1 MNSLF
6 PKKCFLILCL
16 LLLVFTA
23 GCGSKEPLSLPT
35 KKPSSAGPA
44 DSSAPASSEGETLPA
59 PSESQ
64 TLVPDPVE
72 HFEQNMRDFFA
83 EAPEQASAGNT
94 AGSALDDGILKR
106 TEWKIVSREGN
117 TLEIAVT
124 APDMQ
129 ALLQDQAMT
138 ILSQPDGV
146 SQILSLLEKNN
157 LPMREVTVSVTLDE
171 DGNPTDPA
179 ALTDALYGGLLS
191 VLEAV
196 YASMEAEK

>member
-1 MNSLF
+1 MYLHVRSA
-6 PKKCFLILCL
+6 KRILEGTTAAKLENGFVCVPCHAAGNLHQPQAQFVRPVGLPL
-16 LLLVFTA
+16 LA
-23 GCGSKEPLSLPT
+23 E
-35 KKPSSAGPA
+35 
-44 DSSAPASSEGETLPA
+44 
-59 PSESQ
+59 
-64 TLVPDPVE
+64 
-72 HFEQNMRDFFA
+72 A

-171 DGNPTDPA
+171 DGK
-179 ALTDALYGGLLS
+179 L
-191 VLEAV
+191 
-196 YASMEAEK
+196 